1 VAFFFEG
8 RRLKPVTAM
17 RQPVSIRG
25 LLFKFLSETQKSRDA
40 IEYRVRLYLSK
51 VSKFS
56 LEHQYL
62 PGTTPANQ
70 AMS

>member
-1 VAFFFEG
+1 
-8 RRLKPVTAM
+8 M
-17 RQPVSIRG
+17 RPAVSIRG
-25 LLFKFLSETQKSRDA
+25 LFFKFLSETQKSRDA

-56 LEHQYL
+56 LEHQNS
-62 PGTTPANQ
+62 PVTTPANQ